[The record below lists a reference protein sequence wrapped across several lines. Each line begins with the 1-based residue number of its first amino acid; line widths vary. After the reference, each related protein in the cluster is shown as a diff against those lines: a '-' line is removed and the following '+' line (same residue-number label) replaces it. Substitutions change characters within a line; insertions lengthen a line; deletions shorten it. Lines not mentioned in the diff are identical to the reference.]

1 MVYLPNSHSV
11 PFAVCCEGCQG
22 IALFGIGTIYIYIF
36 TRYQEIKVCK
46 DPSGLSGQR
55 FQFLENLTMV
65 YRTPWFERGFFTFYL
80 RGFATGPGQCDGTNL
95 SLFLT
100 DGHTLRTFFF
110 FSKKSFSTLK
120 TFKKLHTKNL
130 LACRVLIVRS
140 FRCTR
145 F

>member
-1 MVYLPNSHSV
+1 MVFLPNSHSV

-22 IALFGIGTIYIYIF
+22 IALFGIGTIYIYIYSLSRNSSLQRSQR
-36 TRYQEIKVCK
+36 TVRPTISI
-46 DPSGLSGQR
+46 SGKPYYGLPH
-55 FQFLENLTMV
+55 TMV
-65 YRTPWFERGFFTFYL
+65 WKRFFYL
-80 RGFATGPGQCDGTNL
+80 RGYATGPGQCDGTNL

-100 DGHTLRTFFF
+100 DGHTLRTFF

>member
-1 MVYLPNSHSV
+1 MVFLPNSHSV

-65 YRTPWFERGFFTFYL
+65 YRTPWFERGFFTCED
-80 RGFATGPGQCDGTNL
+80 TQQDQDNVMGQI
-95 SLFLT
+95 SLYSLLT
-100 DGHTLRTFFF
+100 DIHLEPFFFQKNRFPHLKPSKNSTLRTF
-110 FSKKSFSTLK
+110 
-120 TFKKLHTKNL
+120 
-130 LACRVLIVRS
+130 
-140 FRCTR
+140 
-145 F
+145 